1 MLLDFSTV
9 QARKSFEP
17 KNVPFMSG
25 GIHENIT
32 IKDIVIDKL
41 PAGNKCYIRF
51 VYEAENG
58 LIMQHTEFEPS
69 GKRPFQTDEEY
80 QKSINNQINRM
91 INNHITPY
99 FGWEDGNYIPDLYDS
114 RIPEERNKM
123 EEHLLRVNPQYSGSS
138 YFGLVTWLKEKI
150 EDVSKT
156 MKLRIKV
163 VYGDKGYTQLPKY
176 SQYVSVEPM
185 TATKRQI
192 TKLSIDKFEPLPVD
206 DEKTV
211 DPKVD
216 PLKSAALPEGMPSFS
231 TQETV
236 SVDFSVDP
244 LKGSDD
250 MPF

>member
-1 MLLDFSTV
+1 M
-9 QARKSFEP
+9 RKVLIEKIGETTIVRTWEELSP
-17 KNVPFMSG
+17 DVKN
-25 GIHENIT
+25 NY
-32 IKDIVIDKL
+32 
-41 PAGNKCYIRF
+41 AYNKG
-51 VYEAENG
+51 A
-58 LIMQHTEFEPS
+58 
-69 GKRPFQTDEEY
+69 D
-80 QKSINNQINRM
+80 
-91 INNHITPY
+91 
-99 FGWEDGNYIPDLYDS
+99 
-114 RIPEERNKM
+114 
-123 EEHLLRVNPQYSGSS
+123 YSLNSKKNT
-138 YFGLVTWLKEKI
+138 LNI

-176 SQYVSVEPM
+176 SQYISVEPM

-216 PLKSAALPEGMPSFS
+216 PLKSAALTEGMPSFS